1 MAVNPFP
8 QTFFH
13 ATMYAMANRGA
24 IVNINDMAAEL
35 IKLAGSQ
42 TEAAR
47 LSNVS
52 QANLSKLAARQIGQG
67 VRADTAAKIKTAL
80 TKLKRRKKKG

>member
-1 MAVNPFP
+1 MTVNHFS
-8 QTFFH
+8 QTFLD
-13 ATMYAMANRGA
+13 ATMYATANRGA
-24 IVNINDMAAEL
+24 IVDINEMATEL
-35 IKLAGSQ
+35 IRLAGSQ

-80 TKLKRRKKKG
+80 AKLKRRKKKG